1 SQWSVFDAQALK
13 DNPLNRRPLIEAQTI
28 HRGTIKTDDGVTV
41 AYSSPAGGGKHPVY
55 ERHYPQGSLFG
66 NPVGYSFIQVGQAGI
81 ERSENGVLTGQKNEF
96 SSILDQL
103 QGTTAAG
110 DNVTLTI
117 DASAQRVATEA
128 LNSAIASTPGASG
141 FGGAVVAMD
150 PSTGA
155 IKAMVSAP
163 QYDPNAVKDTST
175 FRRLSHEQPGPIFNR
190 ATQSGYPPGSTMKV
204 VTATAALHSGRFTP
218 ASVLSGRSPQ
228 IIGGAPLSNAGG
240 EQFGNIDMTTALTN
254 SVNTYFAQ
262 VGEQLGTKTMFE
274 YMDRFGFNADP
285 QLDYPDSQM

>member
-1 SQWSVFDAQALK
+1 
-13 DNPLNRRPLIEAQTI
+13 
-28 HRGTIKTDDGVTV
+28 
-41 AYSSPAGGGKHPVY
+41 
-55 ERHYPQGSLFG
+55 
-66 NPVGYSFIQVGQAGI
+66 
-81 ERSENGVLTGQKNEF
+81 
-96 SSILDQL
+96 
-103 QGTTAAG
+103 
-110 DNVTLTI
+110 
-117 DASAQRVATEA
+117 QRVATDA
-128 LNSAIASTPGASG
+128 HNSAIASTPGAYAY
-141 FGGAVVAMD
+141 GGAVVAMD

-163 QYDPNAVKDTST
+163 QYDPNAVKNTST

-204 VTATAALHSGRFTP
+204 VTATAALDSGRFTP

-285 QLDYPDSQM
+285 QLDYPDSQMAPSGVYSNGHLLGPTDPIDIGRV